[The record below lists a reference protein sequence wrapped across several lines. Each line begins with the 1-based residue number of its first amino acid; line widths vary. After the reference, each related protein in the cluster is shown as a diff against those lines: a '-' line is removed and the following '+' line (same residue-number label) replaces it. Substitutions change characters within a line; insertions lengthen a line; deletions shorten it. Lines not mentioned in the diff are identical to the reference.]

1 MIDLRDTLFVAA
13 ARELA
18 VTARRSRGRRSAVFL
33 IATVGAVLLA
43 VAAPE
48 LADAL
53 LIIATELV
61 WLASVRTCFE
71 RNTTH
76 DVCDVSRKSHKRL
89 VYLAKRIDTYCI
101 ASRRI
106 RRGNRIWNRKRKT
119 WGCSHRCCKWL
130 HRTDRTAVSAVWWPV
145 ARLRGN

>member
-1 MIDLRDTLFVAA
+1 MIDLRYTLFVAV

-18 VTARRSRGRRSAVFL
+18 VTAGRSRGRRSAVFL

-61 WLASVRTCFE
+61 WLASVRTCRE
-71 RNTTH
+71 ETR
-76 DVCDVSRKSHKRL
+76 
-89 VYLAKRIDTYCI
+89 
-101 ASRRI
+101 
-106 RRGNRIWNRKRKT
+106 
-119 WGCSHRCCKWL
+119 
-130 HRTDRTAVSAVWWPV
+130 
-145 ARLRGN
+145 